1 LSDKKEFA
9 GYSRASLMR
18 LADHLRDAPGID
30 MLVNLP
36 EDEKIL
42 DLRVAEMIPRIA
54 GDVRGNAER
63 GVLCTTNHRL
73 LFFRRIPETVGDRE
87 LTTATG
93 YLVECLL
100 RNQPLDRERASRFFP
115 KKESAI
121 LSLRERMAAMY
132 FADLLPVISLPLA
145 GLAAFMPIYD
155 PSCQACLD
163 LEIDLRSE
171 GGILTK
177 LVQINPQLRLILGP
191 RYEDIPFPE
200 PQPSLPLVSALTVRE
215 LVACVDAIRNAQAE
229 VDFENLPAQLFHAPW
244 AISLM
249 FSSPRAKTN
258 LIQKGE
264 QVSGKLFIKG
274 GHLVLGRKITKTP
287 LFNVGLLHDLAWE
300 ENTGRLMLKGPGF
313 HYNIEGEPRSAQFAW
328 IRTYLTELLE
338 VRRTIWE
345 DPLAQVDLE
354 PDAKP
359 DPIGELLLYHFE
371 PCNDPAVVL
380 KARLDIEQVDGFM
393 DGFGQM
399 LPPEETPQGMVML
412 ARADQLQEGLLF
424 TDRAL
429 YVRKRGQA
437 GNRIGYPKVASAA
450 QSKKGFL
457 STSLSIGPLTFK
469 LDSIGKQTIEALKT
483 VLKDVTKHSI

>member
-1 LSDKKEFA
+1 MSNKTEFT
-9 GYSRASLMR
+9 GYNRAILMR

-36 EDEKIL
+36 ENEKIQ
-42 DLRVAEMIPRIA
+42 DLRIAEMIPRIDGEA
-54 GDVRGNAER
+54 RGDAER

-87 LTTATG
+87 LATATG

-100 RNQPLDRERASRFFP
+100 RNQPLDRERAARFFP
-115 KKESAI
+115 KKETAI
-121 LSLRERMAAMY
+121 LSLRERMAALY

-145 GLAAFMPIYD
+145 GLAAVMPVYD
-155 PSCQACLD
+155 PSRQACLD

-177 LVQINPQLRLILGP
+177 LVRINPQLRLILGP

-200 PQPSLPLVSALTVRE
+200 PQPSLPLVSALTIRE
-215 LVACVDAIRNAQAE
+215 LVACVEDIRNGQADL
-229 VDFENLPAQLFHAPW
+229 DFESLPAQLFHAPW

-249 FSSPRAKTN
+249 FTSPRAKTN
-258 LIQKGE
+258 LVHKGE
-264 QVSGKLFIKG
+264 QVNGKLFVKG
-274 GHLVLGRKITKTP
+274 GHLVLGRKIKKLP

-300 ENTGRLMLKGPGF
+300 EDKGRLMLKGPGF
-313 HYNIEGEPRSAQFAW
+313 HYNIEGEPRSSQFAW

-338 VRRTIWE
+338 VRRTIWV

-380 KARLDIEQVDGFM
+380 KDRLDIDQVDAFM
-393 DGFGQM
+393 DDFGQM
-399 LPPEETPQGMVML
+399 LPPEESPQGMVML
-412 ARADQLQEGLLF
+412 AGVDQFQEGLLF

-437 GNRIGYPKVASAA
+437 GNRLGYPKVASAA

-469 LDSIGKQTIEALKT
+469 LDSIGKLTAEALKA
-483 VLKDVTKHSI
+483 VLKDVTRRSA